1 MELKDFIKATI
12 KDISN
17 AVTELNE
24 EMADKNLL
32 VNPLPNNDRDGMVYS
47 EDGRWL
53 QKIEF
58 NISVTASEES
68 EKKGGLKVYVAK
80 AGISEA
86 AKNEATSSLH
96 FHITVALPTCT
107 G

>member
-47 EDGRWL
+47 ENGRWL
-53 QKIEF
+53 QKMKPQVRYIF
-58 NISVTASEES
+58 T
-68 EKKGGLKVYVAK
+68 
-80 AGISEA
+80 
-86 AKNEATSSLH
+86 
-96 FHITVALPTCT
+96 
-107 G
+107 